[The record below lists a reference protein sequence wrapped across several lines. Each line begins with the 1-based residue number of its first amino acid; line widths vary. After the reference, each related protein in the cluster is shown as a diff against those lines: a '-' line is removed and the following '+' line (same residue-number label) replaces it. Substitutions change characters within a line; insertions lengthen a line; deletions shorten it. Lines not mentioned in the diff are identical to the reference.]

1 MTTEETELTFVRCP
15 NCRSLALAAATR
27 CKMCGHQLGK
37 SDGEAADDAAQRKSR
52 VRQRTISA
60 TRDDVEEIKKQI
72 LSGAL
77 NEPPAEV
84 AKDEDDDR
92 IRVGARPARPDVR
105 VAPPVAEEPKRARVF
120 EEDDAP
126 LDDDEVDMTYLRAEP
141 TPPAAPKV
149 EASAPSAV
157 EADVED
163 KESDVAQR
171 SSLDWHSDEDDPHI
185 DEDGEDDDE
194 GGEESMSGSAEP
206 VIGGPREG
214 KRKRRRK
221 KKKPSQLANAGSAEH
236 GVPAAEQPRPTVAV
250 PPPVSTP
257 PVEARPEP
265 RIEPRVE
272 PRPVPYVEPAQPAP
286 VSPVSTV
293 KEQIVKAPESG
304 AAVRGAEPVVAKV
317 ETPEP
322 RGFGESKGFGNKQV
336 EQVMQTPNQPR
347 GADASQSFR
356 GRPAEE
362 TEGTLLGWFIHFGQ
376 DPRGTSV
383 EVRSGRFFLGRQ
395 KLRGS
400 DMVIADSTVSTP
412 HCLITSSAHD
422 GITIQDLMSE
432 QGTFIKRARSDSYAP
447 VQQVIT
453 LEHGD
458 WVRFGQYEVMVC
470 LVPYSTKQ

>member
-77 NEPPAEV
+77 SEPPAES
-84 AKDEDDDR
+84 AKSDDDDDR
-92 IRVGARPARPDVR
+92 IRIGARPARPEIR
-105 VAPPVAEEPKRARVF
+105 VSPPVVEEPKTPNGVRARVF
-120 EEDDAP
+120 EEDDEP
-126 LDDDEVDMTYLRAEP
+126 LDDDEIDTTYLRAEAP
-141 TPPAAPKV
+141 RSEPAKV
-149 EASAPSAV
+149 EERAVASEV
-157 EADVED
+157 DVED
-163 KESDVAQR
+163 KEADFAPKGGV
-171 SSLDWHSDEDDPHI
+171 DWHSDDDDAHVEDEGDEEDDGG
-185 DEDGEDDDE
+185 DEPVAGV
-194 GGEESMSGSAEP
+194 SEP

-221 KKKPSQLANAGSAEH
+221 KKKPGQLANPVVGGGQAP
-236 GVPAAEQPRPTVAV
+236 VPSESPVR
-250 PPPVSTP
+250 PPVAEAHP
-257 PVEARPEP
+257 EPRVEVRAEPRVEARF
-265 RIEPRVE
+265 EPRVE
-272 PRPVPYVEPAQPAP
+272 PPVVAAPVVVEPVVQ
-286 VSPVSTV
+286 
-293 KEQIVKAPESG
+293 
-304 AAVRGAEPVVAKV
+304 EPVVAKV
-317 ETPEP
+317 ETPEH

-347 GADASQSFR
+347 GAEASQSFR
-356 GRPAEE
+356 GRPTEE
-362 TEGTLLGWFIHFGQ
+362 VEGTLLGWFIHFGQ

-412 HCLITSSAHD
+412 HCLITSSAQD

-432 QGTFIKRARSDSYAP
+432 QGTFVKRARTNNYVP

-470 LVPYSTKQ
+470 LVPYSAKQ

>member
-37 SDGEAADDAAQRKSR
+37 SEGEAADDAAQRKSR

-77 NEPPAEV
+77 SEPAAESEQ
-84 AKDEDDDR
+84 ADDDDDR
-92 IRVGARPARPDVR
+92 IRVGARPARPEIR
-105 VAPPVAEEPKRARVF
+105 VSQPIAEEPKTPNGVRARVF
-120 EEDDAP
+120 EEDEP
-126 LDDDEVDMTYLRAEP
+126 LDDDEVDTTYLRSDAPRSEP
-141 TPPAAPKV
+141 PKV
-149 EASAPSAV
+149 EEQVVASEV
-157 EADVED
+157 DVED
-163 KESDVAQR
+163 KEADFAPKGGV
-171 SSLDWHSDEDDPHI
+171 DWHSDEDDAHVE
-185 DEDGEDDDE
+185 DEGDEEDDGSDE
-194 GGEESMSGSAEP
+194 PITGASEP
-206 VIGGPREG
+206 IVGGPREG

-221 KKKPSQLANAGSAEH
+221 KKKPAQLANTLVGGGQEASPSEPP
-236 GVPAAEQPRPTVAV
+236 VRPPVVEVRPEPRVEVRVEPPVV
-250 PPPVSTP
+250 PPPVSVE
-257 PVEARPEP
+257 PVIPEP
-265 RIEPRVE
+265 VF
-272 PRPVPYVEPAQPAP
+272 AN
-286 VSPVSTV
+286 
-293 KEQIVKAPESG
+293 
-304 AAVRGAEPVVAKV
+304 V
-317 ETPEP
+317 ETPEH

-356 GRPAEE
+356 GRPTEE

-412 HCLITSSAHD
+412 HCLITSSAQD

-432 QGTFIKRARSDSYAP
+432 QGTFVKRAKSNSYAP

-470 LVPYSTKQ
+470 LVPYSAKQ